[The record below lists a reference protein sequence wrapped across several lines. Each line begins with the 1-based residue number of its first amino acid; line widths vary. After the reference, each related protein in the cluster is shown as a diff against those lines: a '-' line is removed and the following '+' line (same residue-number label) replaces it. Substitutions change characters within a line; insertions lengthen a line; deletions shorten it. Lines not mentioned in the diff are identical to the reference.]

1 MSGDLDYAD
10 MVNNAKIGF
19 LRRRE
24 SGLNQATD
32 SISHHVDAFCDHKIY
47 DGEFKDLSNR
57 LEVCLREIKA
67 IRSAIGDKAD
77 ELGGAA

>member
-1 MSGDLDYAD
+1 MKDE
-10 MVNNAKIGF
+10 AKVKF

-24 SGLNQATD
+24 YSLDRAVEGLEGN
-32 SISHHVDAFCDHKIY
+32 VNAFADHEMY
-47 DGEFKDLSNR
+47 AAEFSDFTNR
-57 LEVCLREIKA
+57 LEACLREIKA